1 MNGTSAHAS
10 RTHITSLFTS
20 SLNSS
25 SKANSR
31 DDPNYYVPNTQSLIT
46 SSTVHSFATGT
57 GSRLYDSLTPVLKST
72 NSELILVTCF
82 WARSPTLSTLS
93 SVLRH
98 LSEKAIHR
106 GTDKIRVRLCFSSLS
121 LFQKL
126 FHKQSTDG
134 QYYSPDV
141 WEKKLGLPP
150 PGELTGLDLTIK
162 SVFVLPFSVMH
173 PKFMIIDRRI
183 VVLPSCNISWEE
195 WFEGYLTLSGA
206 ITDQFLNFYSAFWDR
221 KSPRSSTPS
230 TTPIQKSTANPSVV
244 TRDTGAGAGTELQI
258 PHSHGYNMA
267 FFHPFSAASFVP
279 TIFLPSP
286 HHRNPRFSPFI
297 SLDKSITRAPPTPL
311 NLFILTLLE
320 KAEHTIRIQTPNL
333 TSPPV
338 LSALLRALE
347 RGVHVKILT
356 SERLMVLEQ
365 LVTAGTTTKRCINRL
380 IKRYERLLLST
391 SSTPS
396 SRRPRT
402 RDTDEEAAIAALPI
416 HPGNLQISY
425 FAPVNG
431 PKKRGREGGEPQQSH
446 LKMLIV
452 DSEILVLG
460 SGNLDR
466 ASWFTSQE
474 LGIAVL
480 DDAVTQRVGNCVD
493 EGMKGRSRCV
503 FDSVEG

>member
-1 MNGTSAHAS
+1 MNGTTSHPAK
-10 RTHITSLFTS
+10 THITTPFIS
-20 SLNSS
+20 SLNSAF
-25 SKANSR
+25 KANTQ

-57 GSRLYDSLTPVLKST
+57 GSTLYESLKPILEST

-82 WARSPTLSTLS
+82 WAQSSTLSTLS

-98 LSEKAIHR
+98 LSAKAIHR

-126 FHKQSTDG
+126 FHKQSTNG

-150 PGELTGLDLTIK
+150 PSELTGLDLTIK
-162 SVFVLPFSVMH
+162 SVFILPFSVMH
-173 PKFMIIDRRI
+173 PKFMIIDRKT

-206 ITDQFLNFYSAFWDR
+206 IADQFLHFYSAFWDR
-221 KSPRSSTPS
+221 MAPNVSTSSAALSQQRASAPS
-230 TTPIQKSTANPSVV
+230 WLIGEPGMYDEGGVQLS
-244 TRDTGAGAGTELQI
+244 
-258 PHSHGYNMA
+258 HSHGYNINY
-267 FFHPFSAASFVP
+267 FHPFTPASSIP

-286 HHRNPRFSPFI
+286 HHRNPRFSPFT
-297 SLDKSITRAPPTPL
+297 SPDKTIRRAPPTPL

-320 KAEHTIRIQTPNL
+320 KAERTIRIQTPNL

-338 LSALLRALE
+338 LSALLRALA
-347 RGVHVKILT
+347 RGVHVRILT

-380 IKRYERLLLST
+380 IKRYKKLSSPA
-391 SSTPS
+391 SSPPS
-396 SRRPRT
+396 SHRPRT
-402 RDTDEEAAIAALPI
+402 RETDEEAAIAASPI
-416 HPGNLQISY
+416 RPGSLHISY
-425 FAPVNG
+425 FSPING
-431 PKKRGREGGEPQQSH
+431 PKGRGQEGGEPQHSH

-452 DSEILVLG
+452 DSEVLVLG

-474 LGIAVL
+474 LGVAVL
-480 DDAVTQRVGNCVD
+480 DAAVTQRVGACVD
-493 EGMKGRSRCV
+493 EGMEGRSQCV
-503 FDSVEG
+503 FDSGEV